1 MSEKIYALLLRLYPS
16 HFRVSY
22 GEAALQLF
30 RDRARDEK
38 GFFPTVRLWLDL
50 LADLAISVPREYRH
64 VPQALLAAS
73 ASQRLGGA
81 PSFFV
86 LEDESPRPGAFF
98 FGDALTLLAVA
109 GFSIGI
115 NQAGSYAGK
124 VAIWSG
130 EPASRAA
137 NSSPGVAVEPFRI
150 ALARN
155 VGTSWYLSA
164 AGLADEAGGC
174 GPCHEQCGGRGHEA
188 GYCAAATCD

>member
-81 PSFFV
+81 FLFRSGRRVATSRSVFFRRRADAACCRGV
-86 LEDESPRPGAFF
+86 LDRNQSRRKLRRKSRYLVRGASVASSQFKPRRGH
-98 FGDALTLLAVA
+98 
-109 GFSIGI
+109 
-115 NQAGSYAGK
+115 
-124 VAIWSG
+124 
-130 EPASRAA
+130 
-137 NSSPGVAVEPFRI
+137 VEPFRI

-155 VGTSWYLSA
+155 VGASWYLSA

-188 GYCAAATCD
+188 GYCAAAT

>member
-50 LADLAISVPREYRH
+50 LADLVISVPREYRH

-86 LEDESPRPGAFF
+86 LQDESPRPGAFF
-98 FGDALTLLAVA
+98 FGGALTVLAVA

-115 NQAGSYAGK
+115 NHAGSYAGK
-124 VAIWSG
+124 SLSG
-130 EPASRAA
+130 PGSQRREQPIQAPAWQ
-137 NSSPGVAVEPFRI
+137 VEPFRI

-155 VGTSWYLSA
+155 VGASWYLSA

>member
-86 LEDESPRPGAFF
+86 LQDESPRPGAFF
-98 FGDALTLLAVA
+98 FGGA
-109 GFSIGI
+109 
-115 NQAGSYAGK
+115 
-124 VAIWSG
+124 
-130 EPASRAA
+130 
-137 NSSPGVAVEPFRI
+137 
-150 ALARN
+150 
-155 VGTSWYLSA
+155 
-164 AGLADEAGGC
+164 
-174 GPCHEQCGGRGHEA
+174 
-188 GYCAAATCD
+188 

>member
-1 MSEKIYALLLRLYPS
+1 MSEKIYALLLRLCPS

-50 LADLAISVPREYRH
+50 LADLAISVPREYRR

-86 LEDESPRPGAFF
+86 LETSRHVPERFF
-98 FGDALTLLAVA
+98 
-109 GFSIGI
+109 S
-115 NQAGSYAGK
+115 
-124 VAIWSG
+124 
-130 EPASRAA
+130 E
-137 NSSPGVAVEPFRI
+137 
-150 ALARN
+150 AR
-155 VGTSWYLSA
+155 
-164 AGLADEAGGC
+164 
-174 GPCHEQCGGRGHEA
+174 
-188 GYCAAATCD
+188 